1 MVVAVSIKFSVTVGE
16 SLEEETL
23 EPREKD
29 QGKREGGIKLARG
42 NKTAMTWS
50 VSEKDTCCGD

>member
-23 EPREKD
+23 EPRE
-29 QGKREGGIKLARG
+29 REIKGRERGG
-42 NKTAMTWS
+42 
-50 VSEKDTCCGD
+50 

>member
-29 QGKREGGIKLARG
+29 QGKREGGDK
-42 NKTAMTWS
+42 
-50 VSEKDTCCGD
+50 VS

>member
-23 EPREKD
+23 ETREKD
-29 QGKREGGIKLARG
+29 LGKRERGG
-42 NKTAMTWS
+42 
-50 VSEKDTCCGD
+50 

>member
-29 QGKREGGIKLARG
+29 PGKRERGG
-42 NKTAMTWS
+42 
-50 VSEKDTCCGD
+50 